1 MIGDYCRKY
10 RLCKNVTLKQLGG
23 EDQVKNLSAFE
34 HGRSTNI
41 NHLLKYINL
50 SKEYNELEL
59 FMCGLQE
66 LLENE

>member
-59 FMCGLQE
+59 FMRGLQE